1 MSAYASRIQD
11 DPSRSGEDR
20 TTAGSRP
27 SLNANIISIKSR
39 YRIMSKLRPPG
50 FFRNTDFF
58 PNRPTQGLLGRGD
71 GVGLANRTPIPT
83 PEGWTP
89 MGKVNA
95 GQQVFDHR
103 GRICT
108 VVEVRPQGIVPV
120 YRVGF
125 DGRSFLVAGGGQE
138 WITISDH
145 VREQFRDRTRDP
157 ELWGTPALFGITTGD
172 IGRSLIRN
180 AGGTFKTNHSIPL
193 CHPLQLSDR
202 DLPIEPHLLGVWL
215 GDGSRDAPLIHCDW
229 ADEPHYQRIAKAA
242 GESWRILRKKD
253 NVLTCTMSHGG
264 QPLFLTRLRM
274 LGVWSNKHVPTC
286 YLRAGTEQ
294 RLRTAQTIVCFYW

>member
-1 MSAYASRIQD
+1 
-11 DPSRSGEDR
+11 
-20 TTAGSRP
+20 
-27 SLNANIISIKSR
+27 
-39 YRIMSKLRPPG
+39 MSKLRPPG

-71 GVGLANRTPIPT
+71 GVGLANRTAIPT

-125 DGRSFLVAGGGQE
+125 DDRSFLVAGGGQE

-157 ELWGTPALFGITTGD
+157 ELWGTPVLFGITTGD